1 MYIQYNTIQWLRMR
15 IIPNTV
21 LLLLVLLGA
30 IRKLRKHIFDQVKGQ
45 LISKCLFGAI
55 DSNKKPTNLF

>member
-1 MYIQYNTIQWLRMR
+1 MR

-30 IRKLRKHIFDQVKGQ
+30 IRKLRKHIFDPVS
-45 LISKCLFGAI
+45 LLSKHVYWIGSILGLVYFL
-55 DSNKKPTNLF
+55 N